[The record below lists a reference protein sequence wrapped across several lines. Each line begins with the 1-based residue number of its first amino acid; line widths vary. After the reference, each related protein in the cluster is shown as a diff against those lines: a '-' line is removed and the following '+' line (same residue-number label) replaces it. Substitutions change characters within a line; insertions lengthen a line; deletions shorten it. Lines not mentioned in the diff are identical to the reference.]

1 MEEEKDKAGLGLE
14 SHHHA
19 EVFQLRSPTGV
30 STGGPPRRYPPRA
43 PGHRK
48 STRASLATCAR
59 MLVLVADWRLPSS
72 FTHLTSCP
80 PRVKGKVARIL
91 KIVSGARPRVLLWGQ
106 MAFLGP

>member
-1 MEEEKDKAGLGLE
+1 MEEEKDK
-14 SHHHA
+14 
-19 EVFQLRSPTGV
+19 
-30 STGGPPRRYPPRA
+30 
-43 PGHRK
+43 K
-48 STRASLATCAR
+48 STRVHLERHACAQRVPGIVPAVDCASLADPIERDKSKKHPRELGNCAR